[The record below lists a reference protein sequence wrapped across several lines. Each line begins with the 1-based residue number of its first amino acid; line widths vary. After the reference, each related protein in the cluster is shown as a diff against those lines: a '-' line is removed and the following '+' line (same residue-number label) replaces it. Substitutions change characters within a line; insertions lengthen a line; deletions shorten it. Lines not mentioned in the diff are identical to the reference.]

1 LTGVLQRHEN
11 GEQWVTE
18 WIMHPEKMYKN
29 DYIKSMI
36 NYFNLKMPNQGMTE
50 QQTKDII
57 EYLKWIDEN
66 ANLF

>member
-1 LTGVLQRHEN
+1 
-11 GEQWVTE
+11 
-18 WIMHPEKMYKN
+18 MHPEKMYDN
-29 DYIKSMI
+29 DYIKSMV
-36 NYFNLKMPNQGMTE
+36 NYFNLRMPNQGMSE